1 MRNAELTLQR
11 EKQLKHA
18 WKKFMEEE
26 IIETNIVRPVIADS
40 WKRCR
45 AGELDSYSKNPPNL
59 GPGEVKELINHN
71 QHFIDISRPIMKM
84 IGDMIKGTGFMVYLY
99 DRDGYI
105 LKFITD
111 KTMLSKAKELGNV
124 IGGNRAEQNAGTNAI
139 GLALLTGSPIQIVG
153 PEHYNKNLHCLVCSA
168 APVRDPSGCIIGVI
182 NIHGNYKLLH
192 KHTLGTAVGIANA
205 VERALLTDD
214 KINEL
219 TTTNKFLNTLIDSIS
234 NGLIAINREGNIIN
248 VNSIGGKILGLKP
261 ESLVDKPVD
270 DVMTADFSLTDVLK
284 SRKVMVDKNVFVKP
298 FGSNEKYQYLVTT
311 RPFDDHEGQLQGAI
325 AVFSEMERVHKLI
338 GGIIGAKAR
347 FDFSSIVGNN
357 AKLISAINMAKVA
370 SVSSCKILLYG
381 ESGTGKEV
389 FAQAIHNNSSRSDK
403 PFIAVNCAAIPRDLV
418 ESELFGYDDGAFTGA
433 RRGGRPGKFE
443 LASDGTLYLDEID
456 SMSFEAQPKLLR
468 VLETNQVMRVGGSK
482 FIPVNVRII
491 SSAKKD
497 LMTAVRE
504 GTFRED
510 LFYRL
515 NMTTI
520 KIVPL
525 RERRDDLPVLI
536 EYFLTKIGSRLGE
549 SKIDIGKEV
558 MKVLSDYDWSGN
570 IRELENVI
578 ENAIL
583 LSQGNAITLD
593 VLPERIRQGS
603 PNSPV
608 NEITSSS
615 LENAE
620 KKMIINVL
628 HESYGNISKASRV
641 LEIDRTTLYRKMK
654 KHMITI

>member
-1 MRNAELTLQR
+1 M
-11 EKQLKHA
+11 
-18 WKKFMEEE
+18 
-26 IIETNIVRPVIADS
+26 
-40 WKRCR
+40 
-45 AGELDSYSKNPPNL
+45 
-59 GPGEVKELINHN
+59 
-71 QHFIDISRPIMKM
+71 
-84 IGDMIKGTGFMVYLY
+84 
-99 DRDGYI
+99 
-105 LKFITD
+105 
-111 KTMLSKAKELGNV
+111 
-124 IGGNRAEQNAGTNAI
+124 
-139 GLALLTGSPIQIVG
+139 
-153 PEHYNKNLHCLVCSA
+153 
-168 APVRDPSGCIIGVI
+168 
-182 NIHGNYKLLH
+182 
-192 KHTLGTAVGIANA
+192 
-205 VERALLTDD
+205 
-214 KINEL
+214 
-219 TTTNKFLNTLIDSIS
+219 
-234 NGLIAINREGNIIN
+234 
-248 VNSIGGKILGLKP
+248 
-261 ESLVDKPVD
+261 
-270 DVMTADFSLTDVLK
+270 
-284 SRKVMVDKNVFVKP
+284 
-298 FGSNEKYQYLVTT
+298 
-311 RPFDDHEGQLQGAI
+311 
-325 AVFSEMERVHKLI
+325 
-338 GGIIGAKAR
+338 
-347 FDFSSIVGNN
+347 
-357 AKLISAINMAKVA
+357 
-370 SVSSCKILLYG
+370 
-381 ESGTGKEV
+381 
-389 FAQAIHNNSSRSDK
+389 
-403 PFIAVNCAAIPRDLV
+403 